1 MQLFLL
7 SFLTMSAF
15 AANSI
20 LNRAAL
26 ADGDIGPAG
35 FATLRLASGAAMLLL
50 LLVLRDRRLG
60 WPGRADPRAVAGLLA
75 YMLGFSFAY
84 LSLPAGLGAL
94 ILFGG
99 VQITMFGGAVLSG
112 ERVPLARWL
121 GAALALGGLALLFGP
136 GAGGPVPFLGAGLMA
151 VAALGWGIY
160 SLRGRLVHDPL
171 AATAVNFA
179 WALLACL
186 PVLAVAVPGETVTTR
201 GAILAVLS
209 GAVTSGVGYALWYA
223 ILPRLGASVGALVQ
237 LSVPVI
243 ALAAGW
249 ALLAE
254 PVGLRAV
261 LAAALVLGGVAT
273 GVLGPYLTRRSS
285 GS

>member
-1 MQLFLL
+1 MRLFLL
-7 SFLTMSAF
+7 SVLTMSAF
-15 AANSI
+15 SANSI

-26 ADGDIGPAG
+26 TQPDIGPAG
-35 FATLRLASGAAMLLL
+35 FATVRLAAGAAMLMVLL
-50 LLVLRDRRLG
+50 ALRERRLA
-60 WPGRADPRAVAGLLA
+60 WPGRADPRAVAGLWA

-99 VQITMFGGAVLSG
+99 VQITMFGGAVLGG

-121 GAALALGGLALLFGP
+121 GAGIALAGLALLFAP
-136 GAGGPVPFLGAGLMA
+136 GAGGPVPLTGAGLMA
-151 VAALGWGIY
+151 LAAFGWGIY
-160 SLRGRLVHDPL
+160 SLRGRAVRDPL
-171 AATAVNFA
+171 AATSVNFV

-186 PVLAVAVPGETVTTR
+186 PVAALFVGAEGISAR
-201 GAILAVLS
+201 GVVLAVLS
-209 GAVTSGVGYALWYA
+209 GAVTSGMGYALWYA
-223 ILPRLGASVGALVQ
+223 ILPRLGASVGALAQ

-249 ALLAE
+249 ALLSE
-254 PVGLRAV
+254 PVGLRAA
-261 LAAALVLGGVAT
+261 LSALLVLGGVAL
-273 GVLGPYLTRRSS
+273 GVLGPYFTSRSS